1 MFIVMIDVIAT
12 TLHDA
17 KLAQENGADR
27 ISICTS
33 INEGGIT
40 PSYGLIKQIKK
51 AITLPVYVMIRPHN
65 QSYQYN
71 EDDIQTMVHDIEE
84 ARKLGVEGVILGCL
98 TSEKTIDEETL
109 KALLSASKGMDVTF
123 NLAFDDLHNQE
134 EGLRKLLNYPEI
146 KRVMTSGADRSAL
159 NGIPQI
165 KKMLRQMR
173 NENLIFVGAKG
184 LKPENLQA
192 FLSVTN
198 LTEVC
203 IGAGIRVNCQYTQP
217 INEKSVQKAKEIM
230 NKMQ

>member
-1 MFIVMIDVIAT
+1 
-12 TLHDA
+12 
-17 KLAQENGADR
+17 
-27 ISICTS
+27 
-33 INEGGIT
+33 
-40 PSYGLIKQIKK
+40 
-51 AITLPVYVMIRPHN
+51 MIRPHN

-98 TSEKTIDEETL
+98 TSEKTIDEEAL

-146 KRVMTSGADRSAL
+146 KRVMTSGADKSAL